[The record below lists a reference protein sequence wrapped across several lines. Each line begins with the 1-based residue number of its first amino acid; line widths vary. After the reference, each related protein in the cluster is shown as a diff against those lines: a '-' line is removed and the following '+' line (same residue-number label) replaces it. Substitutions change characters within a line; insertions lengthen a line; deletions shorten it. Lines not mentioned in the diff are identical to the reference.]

1 MVLSRNMMTELEA
14 IKSRHSIRKY
24 VNRPLP
30 AESIDIL
37 RSMIAKINALNDSQL
52 NIQLV
57 TGERKAFTGFLS
69 YGKFSGVENYFVV
82 AGRPDPD
89 LDFNAGYYG
98 EKLVLLAQ
106 QLGLNTCWVGL
117 TYRKIKDVLAL
128 RPDDK
133 IVCYISLGYGA
144 ENGTKHKIK
153 TPQQVSNVKDD
164 SPQWFK
170 DAVDAALL
178 APTAVNQQKFHFDL
192 LPGSDPKAEDQVEA
206 SREFS
211 MVGYTK
217 IDLGIAC
224 LHFEIG
230 AHPHPFKWVIRGL
243 EGRG

>member
-1 MVLSRNMMTELEA
+1 MMTEPEA

-24 VNRPLP
+24 ANRPLP
-30 AESIDIL
+30 TESVDIL
-37 RSMIAKINALNDSQL
+37 RSKIAEINALNDSRL

-57 TGERKAFTGFLS
+57 IGERKAFTGFLS

-82 AGRPDPD
+82 AGRPGPD

-106 QLGLNTCWVGL
+106 QLGLSTCWAGL
-117 TYRKIKDVLAL
+117 TYRKIKDVLTM
-128 RPDDK
+128 RSDDK
-133 IVCYISLGYGA
+133 IVCYISLGFGN
-144 ENGTKHKIK
+144 ENGIKHKIK

-192 LPGSDPKAEDQVEA
+192 LPKTNPDTEDEVEA

-230 AHPHPFKWVIRGL
+230 ARPHPFKWAKIDK
-243 EGRG
+243 

>member
-1 MVLSRNMMTELEA
+1 MVPSRNMMTELEA
-14 IKSRHSIRKY
+14 VKCRHSIRKY
-24 VNRPLP
+24 VNRPIP
-30 AESIDIL
+30 RESIDIL
-37 RSMIAKINALNDSQL
+37 RSKIAEINALNDSQL

-57 TGERKAFTGFLS
+57 TNERKAFTGFLS

-82 AGRPDPD
+82 AGRPGPD

-117 TYRKIKDVLAL
+117 TYRKIKEVLTL
-128 RPDDK
+128 RPGDK
-133 IVCYISLGYGA
+133 IVCYISLGFGD
-144 ENGTKHKIK
+144 EGGIKHKIK
-153 TPQQVSNVKDD
+153 TPRQVSNVTED

-170 DAVDAALL
+170 NAVDAALL

-192 LPGSDPKAEDQVEA
+192 LPKSDPKAEDEVEA

-230 AHPHPFKWVIRGL
+230 AQGHPFKWKF
-243 EGRG
+243 ED